1 MNKINLP
8 DKFHFFLKKRGWTLF
23 NYQKDFIEEVQNNVF
38 KRYLISSDTGTGK
51 TITLFLPLLIDHLEK
66 KKSKIIYIS
75 PLKSIISDLFE
86 NLNKI
91 VSDLNIKIRVGKR
104 TGDDSYIYKKKQI
117 ENPEE
122 ILLTTPE
129 SLALMITRKEVDQI
143 FKSTTYL
150 AIDELNEIINTK
162 RGDQLALAISQI
174 INVNKKIRI
183 FASSTNIQNFKYLS
197 NWVSFK
203 KKTKIINNKFLKK
216 IKVDILVLKNIPDYG
231 HSVDHALSEI
241 YDIMKNKKTIIFV
254 NTRAQCEILYK
265 NLFLAY
271 PDLKIG
277 IYHGS
282 LSKNIRMETE
292 KKFKVGDINCVV
304 STSSLEMG
312 IDWKNIDKIIN
323 IGAPKSVNKIIQRTG
338 RSNHQYNSISES
350 LLIPTNKF
358 EYLECVA
365 LKQLIFS
372 KKYDRILEKNGA
384 KDVLCQHLLLIS
396 CHSSFSED
404 KIYEIVKSTF
414 PYKNLSKEDFH
425 EILSFIH
432 HGGYALQNCKDIKK
446 LKKLN
451 NGKFVIKDEHSKR
464 NILMNAGTIIDSSN
478 IKIKTLKGKVL
489 GTVEES
495 FLNSIKEN
503 DTFIF
508 AGLTLVCLKIKNDEI
523 IVISKTKKSE
533 KVPVYWGGS
542 MPLKSNL
549 SEEILRIL
557 QDKKFSKFPH
567 EIRKFLLKQK
577 KMSEIPTKNKILIE
591 KFPYQSGEYIFF
603 HTFLGRETNQTLTNF
618 LIDYLNEKKIFTI
631 NYILNDYSFGLFF
644 NGKINIQKEDLI
656 FFFKKEFNNV
666 NFLNT
671 ALAKKIFKEI
681 ALISGLVLKNNIYT
695 KTRKNFINCDLI
707 FDTLM
712 KYEPNHIIL
721 KITAEEI
728 NNYFIQSSQ
737 IYKIKNL
744 NFFFKRLS
752 EVSEF
757 SKSLIMEKEK
767 TKANEIL

>member
-1 MNKINLP
+1 MISR
-8 DKFHFFLKKRGWTLF
+8 KK
-23 NYQKDFIEEVQNNVF
+23 
-38 KRYLISSDTGTGK
+38 
-51 TITLFLPLLIDHLEK
+51 
-66 KKSKIIYIS
+66 
-75 PLKSIISDLFE
+75 
-86 NLNKI
+86 
-91 VSDLNIKIRVGKR
+91 
-104 TGDDSYIYKKKQI
+104 
-117 ENPEE
+117 
-122 ILLTTPE
+122 
-129 SLALMITRKEVDQI
+129 VDNI

-216 IKVDILVLKNIPDYG
+216 IKVDILVLKNMPDYG

-241 YDIMKNKKTIIFV
+241 YDIIKNKKTIIFV

-265 NLFLAY
+265 NLFLVY

-358 EYLECVA
+358 EYLECAA

-451 NGKFVIKDEHSKR
+451 NGKFIIKDEHSKR

-495 FLNSIKEN
+495 FLNSIKEK

-523 IVISKTKKSE
+523 IVISKTKKSK

-557 QDKKFSKFPH
+557 QDKQFSKFPH
-567 EIRKFLLKQK
+567 EIRRFLLKQK

-591 KFPYQSGEYIFF
+591 TFPYQSGEYIFF

-671 ALAKKIFKEI
+671 ALAKRIFKEI

-737 IYKIKNL
+737 IYKIKN
-744 NFFFKRLS
+744 
-752 EVSEF
+752 
-757 SKSLIMEKEK
+757 
-767 TKANEIL
+767 

>member
-1 MNKINLP
+1 
-8 DKFHFFLKKRGWTLF
+8 
-23 NYQKDFIEEVQNNVF
+23 
-38 KRYLISSDTGTGK
+38 
-51 TITLFLPLLIDHLEK
+51 
-66 KKSKIIYIS
+66 
-75 PLKSIISDLFE
+75 
-86 NLNKI
+86 
-91 VSDLNIKIRVGKR
+91 
-104 TGDDSYIYKKKQI
+104 
-117 ENPEE
+117 
-122 ILLTTPE
+122 
-129 SLALMITRKEVDQI
+129 
-143 FKSTTYL
+143 
-150 AIDELNEIINTK
+150 
-162 RGDQLALAISQI
+162 
-174 INVNKKIRI
+174 
-183 FASSTNIQNFKYLS
+183 
-197 NWVSFK
+197 
-203 KKTKIINNKFLKK
+203 
-216 IKVDILVLKNIPDYG
+216 
-231 HSVDHALSEI
+231 
-241 YDIMKNKKTIIFV
+241 
-254 NTRAQCEILYK
+254 
-265 NLFLAY
+265 
-271 PDLKIG
+271 
-277 IYHGS
+277 
-282 LSKNIRMETE
+282 
-292 KKFKVGDINCVV
+292 
-304 STSSLEMG
+304 MG

-404 KIYEIVKSTF
+404 KVFEIVKSAF

-451 NGKFVIKDEHSKR
+451 NGKFVIKDEHCKR

-495 FLNSIKEN
+495 FLNSIKEK

-567 EIRKFLLKQK
+567 EIKKFLLKQK

-618 LIDYLNEKKIFTI
+618 LIDHLNEKKIFTI

-656 FFFKKEFNNV
+656 FF
-666 NFLNT
+666 
-671 ALAKKIFKEI
+671 
-681 ALISGLVLKNNIYT
+681 LK
-695 KTRKNFINCDLI
+695 
-707 FDTLM
+707 
-712 KYEPNHIIL
+712 
-721 KITAEEI
+721 
-728 NNYFIQSSQ
+728 
-737 IYKIKNL
+737 KNL
-744 NFFFKRLS
+744 
-752 EVSEF
+752 
-757 SKSLIMEKEK
+757 IM
-767 TKANEIL
+767 